1 MFCICLICIFV
12 LLEKETVAVSTL
24 CEWFEGEQELFP
36 LDINTV
42 SQQNQPTATF
52 DLVFVIGNKSLL
64 YFNMTLKQIIY

>member
-42 SQQNQPTATF
+42 SQQSQPTATF
-52 DLVFVIGNKSLL
+52 DIVFVIGSKSLL